1 MNKINLNED
10 KAVSVITKFNM
21 KNAKKI
27 IVGNEECILIDCEQK
42 YIDKLQK
49 QGLNINGHF
58 SKNGFVLCNLHNLY

>member
-1 MNKINLNED
+1 MNKSNLNEG
-10 KAVSVITKFNM
+10 KAVSVITKFNI